1 MKEFK
6 IIKINSTESAY
17 AFGFRYNVQEW
28 TDGYYI
34 GNGRYCKN
42 LKEVENYINSR
53 KAQKILG
60 FFQTK
65 NQTKRSKENEKK
77 F

>member
-1 MKEFK
+1 MKEYK
-6 IIKINSTESAY
+6 IIKISSSESAY

-42 LKEVENYINSR
+42 LKEVENFIKQR

-60 FFQTK
+60 FLNFQTK
-65 NQTKRSKENEKK
+65 NQSKRSKGK
-77 F
+77 